1 MIIKEK
7 TEFDHMGQAYLVS
20 CLPTVSTGLAA
31 KLEEVAVVIQDQWC
45 LAKSQGICRLHSGC
59 EDVFINRKVL
69 YK

>member
-31 KLEEVAVVIQDQWC
+31 KLEEVAVVI
-45 LAKSQGICRLHSGC
+45 
-59 EDVFINRKVL
+59 
-69 YK
+69 